1 MQLEFTIHAGTTRPD
16 LAAVE
21 GALLEFDPSAL
32 IDTDA
37 ASGNLRIWANASEL
51 ELSLLLAKAGYP
63 VPVSRIERMPS
74 VCCGGCSG

>member
-1 MQLEFTIHAGTTRPD
+1 MQLEFTIHTGGAHPD
-16 LAAVE
+16 LSTLE
-21 GALLEFDPSAL
+21 NALLDFDPSAL
-32 IDTDA
+32 IDIDA

-51 ELSLLLAKAGYP
+51 ELSLLLAGAGCV